1 MSQVRGKVSIV
12 TGASKGIGA
21 AIAKGLAAAGAMVV
35 VGYSSDKAG
44 AERVVAEIEG
54 EGGEAF
60 PFGADVSQASHAKG
74 LIAAAVDR
82 YGQLDILVNN
92 AGYFR
97 FAPFEQAT
105 EEEFH
110 RIYNINVLG
119 TLLTMQAASPHLR
132 HGGAIINVASSGIS
146 TLSPGA
152 SVYLSSKAA
161 IVTMSRIIAKELG
174 PRGIRV
180 NVLCPGATETEG
192 AAALGVLGGPMV
204 KKLVANTPLGRIGQP
219 EDMVGPALFLA
230 SDQGRWVT
238 GGVIFASGGMC

>member
-1 MSQVRGKVSIV
+1 MNLLQNKVAVV

-21 AIAKGLAAAGAMVV
+21 AIAKSFAAAGAKVV

-44 AERVVAEIEG
+44 AERVVAQIADKAG
-54 EGGEAF
+54 KAF
-60 PFGADVSQASHAKG
+60 PFGADVSQASQAKE
-74 LIAAAVDR
+74 LIAAAVGR

-97 FAPFEQAT
+97 FGPFEQAT

-110 RIYNINVLG
+110 RMYNTNVLG

-132 HGGAIINVASSGIS
+132 DGGAIINVASAGIS

-161 IVTMSRIIAKELG
+161 IVAMSRIVAKELG

-180 NVLCPGATETEG
+180 NVLAPGATETEG
-192 AAALGVLGGPMV
+192 AAAVGVLARRSHGRKTARQYAAWADRPAGGH
-204 KKLVANTPLGRIGQP
+204 GRPG
-219 EDMVGPALFLA
+219 AL
-230 SDQGRWVT
+230 
-238 GGVIFASGGMC
+238 SGL